1 MSVSGLRMLA
11 RSFTKKKRT
20 WVSVLSSRGTRKNFG
35 ALSRR
40 TNRVPIGV
48 KQWLSMPRRC
58 CFEFLFSNCIPS
70 FYQSCRAREK
80 RKFSAGNEKKRPHI
94 ADEFQ
99 VSRAVAV
106 DQAGSFRRFVRDLER
121 SRTERDP
128 VRVFEVAEEGAR
140 GAERVVLL
148 AARGEDPEAVFRV
161 DDQACEV
168 LVAWTMSKCCL
179 ASRAY
184 ACAALERGS
193 PS

>member
-1 MSVSGLRMLA
+1 
-11 RSFTKKKRT
+11 
-20 WVSVLSSRGTRKNFG
+20 VSVLSSRGTRKNFG

-58 CFEFLFSNCIPS
+58 CFEFLFKSCTTGS
-70 FYQSCRAREK
+70 CQSCRYVDPGEARD
-80 RKFSAGNEKKRPHI
+80 RARPTGGNRAHI

-161 DDQACEV
+161 DDQAREV

-193 PS
+193 PF